1 MTRASRLLERS
12 KPQIPRGLK
21 PARDGK
27 NKGRGRGAKAPLYPS
42 QAQAS
47 FFQWPARPCLP
58 TFRAGRAAGLAGG
71 EAGSML
77 IEFALSVWTL
87 FLLTFLIFEFCMT
100 IYTYSVLNNAAREG
114 VRYAI
119 AHGTDN
125 ASCSGPSTGCS
136 DSTGVNVTNV
146 VKGYAKVS
154 FHDLT
159 GMTVTPSWPDG
170 TSTPSSRVIVTIN
183 YPYVPYLNVP
193 GFNAPTMQATAEGR
207 IVF

>member
-1 MTRASRLLERS
+1 
-12 KPQIPRGLK
+12 
-21 PARDGK
+21 
-27 NKGRGRGAKAPLYPS
+27 
-42 QAQAS
+42 
-47 FFQWPARPCLP
+47 
-58 TFRAGRAAGLAGG
+58 
-71 EAGSML
+71 ML

-136 DSTGVNVTNV
+136 DSTGTNVTNV

-193 GFNAPTMQATAEGR
+193 GFNAPTMQVTAEGR

>member
-1 MTRASRLLERS
+1 MTTAVSLPKKS
-12 KPQIPRGLK
+12 KHQIPRSLK
-21 PARDGK
+21 AARDDE
-27 NKGRGRGAKAPLYPS
+27 NKGPTT
-42 QAQAS
+42 
-47 FFQWPARPCLP
+47 ARPFGKL
-58 TFRAGRAAGLAGG
+58 RAWLKLRPFKTCRAVRLAR
-71 EAGSML
+71 EESGSML

-125 ASCSGPSTGCS
+125 SVCSGPSSGCS
-136 DSTGVNVTNV
+136 DSTGANVTNV
-146 VKGYAKVS
+146 VKGYAKVC
-154 FHDLT
+154 FHDIS

-170 TSTPSSRVIVTIN
+170 TSSPSSRVVVTIN
-183 YPYVPYLNVP
+183 YPYVPYLSLP
-193 GFNAPTMQATAEGR
+193 GFTTPTMQATAEGR

>member
-1 MTRASRLLERS
+1 MRTATGRLQ
-12 KPQIPRGLK
+12 PFG
-21 PARDGK
+21 
-27 NKGRGRGAKAPLYPS
+27 
-42 QAQAS
+42 
-47 FFQWPARPCLP
+47 
-58 TFRAGRAAGLAGG
+58 AGRDAWFAS
-71 EAGSML
+71 EDSGSVL

-125 ASCSGPSTGCS
+125 SLCSGPSTGCS
-136 DSTGVNVTNV
+136 DSTGTNVSNV
-146 VKGYAKVS
+146 VKGYAGVC
-154 FHDLT
+154 FHDIS
-159 GMTVTPSWPDG
+159 GITVTPSWPDG

-183 YPYVPYLNVP
+183 YPYVPYLRLP

>member
-1 MTRASRLLERS
+1 MRTATGRLQ
-12 KPQIPRGLK
+12 PF
-21 PARDGK
+21 
-27 NKGRGRGAKAPLYPS
+27 GAECVA
-42 QAQAS
+42 
-47 FFQWPARPCLP
+47 W
-58 TFRAGRAAGLAGG
+58 LAG
-71 EAGSML
+71 EDNGSML

-125 ASCSGPSTGCS
+125 SLCSGPSTGCS
-136 DSTGVNVTNV
+136 DSTGTNVSNV
-146 VKGYAKVS
+146 VKGYAKVC
-154 FHDLT
+154 FHDIS

-183 YPYVPYLNVP
+183 YPYVPYLSLP